1 MTPHIFLS
9 DNVDVNTAVPVVDQP
24 DEAEVLATR
33 PMSYVLAVDNGK
45 VQLTFASSCFEDIP
59 SLEVGVSM
67 CCT

>member
-45 VQLTFASSCFEDIP
+45 VQLTFASSCFEA
-59 SLEVGVSM
+59 S
-67 CCT
+67 